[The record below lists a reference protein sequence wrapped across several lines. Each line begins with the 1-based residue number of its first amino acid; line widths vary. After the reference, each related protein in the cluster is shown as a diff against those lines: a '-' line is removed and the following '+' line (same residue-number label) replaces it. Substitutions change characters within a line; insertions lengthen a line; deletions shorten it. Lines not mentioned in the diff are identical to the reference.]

1 MIFSLNTVHV
11 IYIKVIKK
19 QFFVSFIIFYEI
31 KKWVNRQ
38 KNDQFVKKAKQLG
51 YINRAAFKLEEIEQ
65 KYKIIEH
72 SREIL
77 ELGSSPGG
85 WTQVILNYNSK
96 TNITCFDLLDM
107 KMNNQRIAF
116 YREDFLKFN
125 FTNLKNKF
133 DLVLS
138 DVAPN
143 TTGHQST
150 DHLRISQLIYE
161 VIDRLE
167 IILKK
172 QGSFIF
178 KIWKGEEE
186 KEIIKMLKKIF
197 DKVEYFKPKSSR
209 QESSEIFII
218 SRGFR
223 LHEE

>member
-1 MIFSLNTVHV
+1 MS
-11 IYIKVIKK
+11 YILKLLKNN
-19 QFFVSFIIFYEI
+19 FLLTLLSFM
-31 KKWVNRQ
+31 KSKNWVNRQ

-72 SREIL
+72 SKEIL

-116 YREDFLKFN
+116 YREDFLKYN

>member
-1 MIFSLNTVHV
+1 MS
-11 IYIKVIKK
+11 YILKLLKNN
-19 QFFVSFIIFYEI
+19 FLLTLLSFM
-31 KKWVNRQ
+31 KSKNWVNRQ

-85 WTQVILNYNSK
+85 WTQVILHYNPK

-107 KMNNQRIAF
+107 KMTNQRIAF

-167 IILKK
+167 IILKN

>member
-1 MIFSLNTVHV
+1 MKSKN
-11 IYIKVIKK
+11 
-19 QFFVSFIIFYEI
+19 
-31 KKWVNRQ
+31 WVNRQ

-65 KYKIIEH
+65 KYKIIEY
-72 SREIL
+72 SKEIL

-85 WTQVILNYNSK
+85 WTQVILNYNRK

-107 KMNNQRIAF
+107 KINNQHIAF
-116 YREDFLKFN
+116 YREDFLKYN

>member
-1 MIFSLNTVHV
+1 MS
-11 IYIKVIKK
+11 YILKLLKNN
-19 QFFVSFIIFYEI
+19 FLLTLLSFM
-31 KKWVNRQ
+31 KSKNWVNRQ

-65 KYKIIEH
+65 KYKIIEN
-72 SREIL
+72 SKEIL

-107 KMNNQRIAF
+107 KINNQRIAF
-116 YREDFLKFN
+116 YREDFLKYN

>member
-1 MIFSLNTVHV
+1 MKSKN
-11 IYIKVIKK
+11 
-19 QFFVSFIIFYEI
+19 
-31 KKWVNRQ
+31 WVNRQ

-85 WTQVILNYNSK
+85 WTQVILNYNRK
-96 TNITCFDLLDM
+96 TKITCVDLLDM
-107 KMNNQRIAF
+107 KINNQRISF
-116 YREDFLKFN
+116 FKEDFLKYN

-161 VIDRLE
+161 VIERLE

-186 KEIIKMLKKIF
+186 KDIIKMLKKIF

>member
-1 MIFSLNTVHV
+1 MKSKN
-11 IYIKVIKK
+11 
-19 QFFVSFIIFYEI
+19 
-31 KKWVNRQ
+31 WVNRQ

-116 YREDFLKFN
+116 YREDFLKYN

-133 DLVLS
+133 DLVIS

>member
-1 MIFSLNTVHV
+1 MS
-11 IYIKVIKK
+11 YILKLLKNN
-19 QFFVSFIIFYEI
+19 FLLALLSFM
-31 KKWVNRQ
+31 KSKNWVYRQ

-51 YINRAAFKLEEIEQ
+51 YVNRAAFKLEEIEQ

-107 KMNNQRIAF
+107 KMNNHNITF
-116 YREDFLKFN
+116 YKEDFLKYD
-125 FTNLKNKF
+125 FTNLKRKF

-161 VIDRLE
+161 VIGKLE
-167 IILKK
+167 IILKNK
-172 QGSFIF
+172 GSFIF

-186 KEIIKMLKKIF
+186 KEIIKILKKIF

-218 SRGFR
+218 SKGFR
-223 LHEE
+223 LNEE

>member
-1 MIFSLNTVHV
+1 MSYILKSLKNNFLLTLL
-11 IYIKVIKK
+11 
-19 QFFVSFIIFYEI
+19 SFM
-31 KKWVNRQ
+31 KSKNWVNRQ
-38 KNDQFVKKAKQLG
+38 KNDQYVKKAKQLG

-85 WTQVILNYNSK
+85 WTQVILNYNRK

-107 KMNNQRIAF
+107 KINNQRIAF

>member
-1 MIFSLNTVHV
+1 MKSKN
-11 IYIKVIKK
+11 
-19 QFFVSFIIFYEI
+19 
-31 KKWVNRQ
+31 WVNRQ

-65 KYKIIEH
+65 KYKIIEN
-72 SREIL
+72 SKEIL

-107 KMNNQRIAF
+107 KINNQSIAF
-116 YREDFLKFN
+116 YREDFLKYN

>member
-1 MIFSLNTVHV
+1 MS
-11 IYIKVIKK
+11 YILKLLKNN
-19 QFFVSFIIFYEI
+19 FLLALLSFM
-31 KKWVNRQ
+31 KSKNWVNRQ

>member
-1 MIFSLNTVHV
+1 MSYMT
-11 IYIKVIKK
+11 YILKLLKNN
-19 QFFVSFIIFYEI
+19 FLLTLLSFM
-31 KKWVNRQ
+31 KSKNWVNRQ

-107 KMNNQRIAF
+107 KINNQRIAF
-116 YREDFLKFN
+116 YREDFLKYN

>member
-1 MIFSLNTVHV
+1 MS
-11 IYIKVIKK
+11 YILKLIKNN
-19 QFFVSFIIFYEI
+19 FLLTLLSFM
-31 KKWVNRQ
+31 KSKNWVNRQ

-161 VIDRLE
+161 VINRLE

-186 KEIIKMLKKIF
+186 KEIIKIIKNMF

-223 LHEE
+223 LNEE

>member
-1 MIFSLNTVHV
+1 MKSKN
-11 IYIKVIKK
+11 
-19 QFFVSFIIFYEI
+19 
-31 KKWVNRQ
+31 WVNRQ

-51 YINRAAFKLEEIEQ
+51 YINRASFKLEEIEQ
-65 KYKIIEH
+65 KYKIIEN
-72 SREIL
+72 SKEIL

-85 WTQVILNYNSK
+85 WTQVILNNNTNSK
-96 TNITCFDLLDM
+96 ITCFDLLDM
-107 KMNNQRIAF
+107 KINNQDINF
-116 YREDFLKFN
+116 YKEDFLKYNFN
-125 FTNLKNKF
+125 NIKNKF

-167 IILKK
+167 IILKN

-197 DKVEYFKPKSSR
+197 DKVDYFKPKSSR

-223 LHEE
+223 MHEE

>member
-1 MIFSLNTVHV
+1 MS
-11 IYIKVIKK
+11 YILKLLKNN
-19 QFFVSFIIFYEI
+19 FLLTLLSFM
-31 KKWVNRQ
+31 KSKNWVNRQ
-38 KNDQFVKKAKQLG
+38 KNDQFVKKAKHLG

-65 KYKIIEH
+65 KYKIIEN
-72 SREIL
+72 SKEIL

-85 WTQVILNYNSK
+85 WTQVILNYNQK

-107 KMNNQRIAF
+107 KMNNKRITF
-116 YREDFLKFN
+116 YREDFLKYN

-186 KEIIKMLKKIF
+186 KETIKMLKKIF

>member
-1 MIFSLNTVHV
+1 MS
-11 IYIKVIKK
+11 YILKLLKNN
-19 QFFVSFIIFYEI
+19 FLLALLSFM
-31 KKWVNRQ
+31 KSKNWVNRQ

-65 KYKIIEH
+65 KYKIIEN
-72 SREIL
+72 SKEIL

-85 WTQVILNYNSK
+85 WTQVILNYNLK

-167 IILKK
+167 IILKN

-209 QESSEIFII
+209 QESSEIFIV
-218 SRGFR
+218 SRGFK
-223 LHEE
+223 LNEE

>member
-1 MIFSLNTVHV
+1 MS
-11 IYIKVIKK
+11 YILKLIKNNFLLTLLSYMK
-19 QFFVSFIIFYEI
+19 S
-31 KKWVNRQ
+31 KNWVNRQ

-65 KYKIIEH
+65 KYKIIEN
-72 SREIL
+72 SKEIL

-107 KMNNQRIAF
+107 KMNNKRITF
-116 YREDFLKFN
+116 YREDFLKYN
-125 FTNLKNKF
+125 FINLKNKF

>member
-1 MIFSLNTVHV
+1 MS
-11 IYIKVIKK
+11 YILKLLKNN
-19 QFFVSFIIFYEI
+19 FLLTLLSFM
-31 KKWVNRQ
+31 KSKNWVNRQ

-65 KYKIIEH
+65 KYKIIEN
-72 SREIL
+72 SKEIL

-107 KMNNQRIAF
+107 KINNQSIAF
-116 YREDFLKFN
+116 YREDFLKYN

-167 IILKK
+167 IILKN

>member
-1 MIFSLNTVHV
+1 MS
-11 IYIKVIKK
+11 YILKLLKNN
-19 QFFVSFIIFYEI
+19 FLLTLLSFM
-31 KKWVNRQ
+31 KSKNWVNRQ

-85 WTQVILNYNSK
+85 WTQVILNYNQK
-96 TNITCFDLLDM
+96 TNLTCFDLLDM
-107 KMNNQRIAF
+107 KINNQRIAF
-116 YREDFLKFN
+116 FKEDFLKYN

-186 KEIIKMLKKIF
+186 KEIIKMLKNIF

>member
-1 MIFSLNTVHV
+1 MS
-11 IYIKVIKK
+11 YILKLLKNN
-19 QFFVSFIIFYEI
+19 FLLTLLSFM
-31 KKWVNRQ
+31 KSKNWVNRQ
-38 KNDQFVKKAKQLG
+38 KNDQYVKKAKQLG

-116 YREDFLKFN
+116 YREDFLKYN

-223 LHEE
+223 LNEE

>member
-1 MIFSLNTVHV
+1 MS
-11 IYIKVIKK
+11 YILKLLKNN
-19 QFFVSFIIFYEI
+19 FLLTLLSFM
-31 KKWVNRQ
+31 KSKNWVNRQ

-85 WTQVILNYNSK
+85 WTQVILNYNQK

-107 KMNNQRIAF
+107 KINNQRIAF
-116 YREDFLKFN
+116 FKEDFLKYN
-125 FTNLKNKF
+125 FTNLKKKF

>member
-1 MIFSLNTVHV
+1 MS
-11 IYIKVIKK
+11 YILKLLKNN
-19 QFFVSFIIFYEI
+19 FLLTLLSFM
-31 KKWVNRQ
+31 KSKNWVNRQ

-96 TNITCFDLLDM
+96 TNITCFDILDM
-107 KMNNQRIAF
+107 KINNQRIAF

>member
-1 MIFSLNTVHV
+1 MS
-11 IYIKVIKK
+11 YILKLLKNN
-19 QFFVSFIIFYEI
+19 FLLTLLSFM
-31 KKWVNRQ
+31 KSKNWVNRQ

-85 WTQVILNYNSK
+85 WTQVILNYNRK
-96 TNITCFDLLDM
+96 TNITCVDLLDM
-107 KMNNQRIAF
+107 KINNQRISF
-116 YREDFLKFN
+116 FKEDFLKYN

-167 IILKK
+167 IILKN

-186 KEIIKMLKKIF
+186 KEIIKILKKIF

-223 LHEE
+223 LHEK

>member
-1 MIFSLNTVHV
+1 MS
-11 IYIKVIKK
+11 YILKLIKNN
-19 QFFVSFIIFYEI
+19 FLLTLLSFM
-31 KKWVNRQ
+31 KSKNWVNRQ

-107 KMNNQRIAF
+107 KINNQRISF
-116 YREDFLKFN
+116 FKEDFLKYN